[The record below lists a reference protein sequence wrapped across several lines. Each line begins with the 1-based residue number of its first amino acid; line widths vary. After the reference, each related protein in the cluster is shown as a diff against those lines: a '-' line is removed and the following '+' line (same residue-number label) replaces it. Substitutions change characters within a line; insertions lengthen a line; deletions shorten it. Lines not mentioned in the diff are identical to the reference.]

1 MQVYVL
7 GVTKTITADQSS
19 CSIFKSTCNIELFLL
34 TIYQSFYPL
43 QFVASFKQVTWVGML
58 NPASGAVGRAGLK
71 NYMYNTMYQ
80 CKVRDSVSV
89 ILSTRNGFSDE
100 NNLSKKDI
108 RCFYLNMYQN
118 DIEDIFTKFNAKPNG
133 YKKKQHLPRNR
144 LNNTFS
150 INKICILSI

>member
-1 MQVYVL
+1 
-7 GVTKTITADQSS
+7 
-19 CSIFKSTCNIELFLL
+19 
-34 TIYQSFYPL
+34 
-43 QFVASFKQVTWVGML
+43 ML

-133 YKKKQHLPRNR
+133 YKKKPNLPRNR

-150 INKICILSI
+150 IDKICILSI